1 MGYAFTSP
9 TGSVSCIVKVTG
21 TEPFL
26 ECIKTVNGVKKR
38 TSAGFYNYGQWTVKD
53 PGSQCP

>member
-1 MGYAFTSP
+1 M
-9 TGSVSCIVKVTG
+9 KVTG

-26 ECIKTVNGVKKR
+26 ECIKTINGVKKR